1 MPIFT
6 SFARALR
13 DLMQPRV
20 LAIVFLPMLGSI
32 LLWSVLAWFYWEA
45 WIEWLRAAFDAT
57 AAGQWLVTH
66 RASWLASSFSAVFVI
81 AVLLPAVLVTAIVIT
96 ELIAMP
102 VIVSVVARAYP
113 GLVHHG
119 GGTVLGSVAN
129 AIVAITIFALLWV
142 GTLPLW
148 FTGIGALV
156 LPALISAYLNQRLFR
171 YDALSE
177 HASREEYRNIV
188 TRVRGR
194 LYALGLLLALLYY
207 VPFVNLIAP
216 VVSGLAF
223 THFCLAALARVRH
236 GSGVEETGER
246 EQERRRMR

>member
-1 MPIFT
+1 MMPVFT
-6 SFARALR
+6 SFARALH
-13 DLMQPRV
+13 DLMQPRI
-20 LAIVFLPMLGSI
+20 LAILLLPMVGSI
-32 LLWSVLAWFYWEA
+32 VLWSVLAWFYWDA
-45 WIEWLRAAFDAT
+45 WIEWLRMALDAT
-57 AAGQWLVTH
+57 AAGRWLVT
-66 RASWLASSFSAVFVI
+66 RGASWLVTSFSALFVVG
-81 AVLLPAVLVTAIVIT
+81 VLLPAVLVTAIVIT
-96 ELIAMP
+96 EVIAMP

-113 GLVHHG
+113 GLVRHG
-119 GGTVLGSVAN
+119 GGTVLRSTAN
-129 AIVAITIFALLWV
+129 TIVAVTAFALLWIV
-142 GTLPLW
+142 TLPLW

-177 HASREEYRNIV
+177 HASREEYRNII

-223 THFCLAALARVRH
+223 THFCLAELARLRQ
-236 GSGVEETGER
+236 GSGRGD
-246 EQERRRMR
+246 RR